1 MTPPVP
7 SVAHAFAILRL
18 LSARMEGM
26 TLSEVARAQGLSPSS
41 CLNLLRA
48 LVGEG
53 ALLRDETGRR
63 YRLAQAWAASRVL
76 DDAAARLM
84 ARAQPALARFA
95 ARQDAAV
102 GLWQQVSESRLALVA
117 LAETGAATRIHMAP
131 GQRQPL
137 GGGSIGRALAA
148 AESLPEAALARRFA
162 ALRWQKPLSFEGW
175 QAQVS
180 AARQVGYAIDD
191 GYGHAGICSIGVALP
206 QPRSAFDPPNRDAGL
221 PQFCLSASIFEGSR
235 SPEAI
240 AALGRAL
247 AELAQ
252 SEGLATA

>member
-18 LSARMEGM
+18 LSARIEGM

-48 LVGEG
+48 LVNEG
-53 ALLRDETGRR
+53 ALLRDEAGRR
-63 YRLAQAWAASRVL
+63 YRLAPAWAASRVL
-76 DDAAARLM
+76 DDAAARLV

-102 GLWQQVSESRLALVA
+102 GLWQQVSETRLALVA

-148 AESLPEAALARRFA
+148 TENLTDATLARRFG
-162 ALRWQKPLSFEGW
+162 ALRWQRPLSFEGW
-175 QAQVS
+175 LAQVS
-180 AARQVGYAIDD
+180 AARNTGYAVDD

-206 QPRSAFDPPNRDAGL
+206 KPQGANDL

-235 SPEAI
+235 SADKI
-240 AALGRAL
+240 ASLGQAL
-247 AELAQ
+247 ADLAQ
-252 SEGLATA
+252 SADLTAA

>member
-18 LSARMEGM
+18 LSTRIEGM
-26 TLSEVARAQGLSPSS
+26 TLSEVARAQSLSPSS

-48 LVGEG
+48 LVSEG
-53 ALLRDETGRR
+53 ALVRDEAGRR
-63 YRLAQAWAASRVL
+63 YRLAPAWAASRVL
-76 DDAAARLM
+76 DDAAARLV

-95 ARQDAAV
+95 AQCDAAV
-102 GLWQQVSESRLALVA
+102 GLWQQVSETRLALVA
-117 LAETGAATRIHMAP
+117 LAETGAATRIHMVP

-148 AESLPEAALARRFA
+148 AERLSDVVLARRFA
-162 ALRWQKPLSFEGW
+162 ALRWQKPLSYEAW
-175 QAQVS
+175 LAQVC
-180 AARQVGYAIDD
+180 AASEAGYAIDD

-206 QPRSAFDPPNRDAGL
+206 KRDDEQPDM

-235 SPEAI
+235 EPVQI
-240 AALGRAL
+240 AALGQAL
-247 AELAQ
+247 ASLAQ
-252 SEGLATA
+252 SSDLSVA

>member
-7 SVAHAFAILRL
+7 SVAHAFAILRV
-18 LSARMEGM
+18 LSARPEGM
-26 TLSEVARAQGLSPSS
+26 TLSEVARARSLSPSS

-63 YRLAQAWAASRVL
+63 YRLASAWAASRVL
-76 DDAAARLM
+76 DDAAARLV
-84 ARAQPALARFA
+84 ARAHPALARFA
-95 ARQDAAV
+95 AQCDAAV
-102 GLWQQVSESRLALVA
+102 GLWQQVSETRLALVA
-117 LAETGAATRIHMAP
+117 LAETGAATRIHMVP

-148 AESLPEAALARRFA
+148 AEHLPEALLARRFA
-162 ALRWQKPLSFEGW
+162 ALRWQKPLSFEAW
-175 QAQVS
+175 LAQVS
-180 AARQVGYAIDD
+180 AAQEAGYAIDD

-206 QPRSAFDPPNRDAGL
+206 KRRGEQPDM

-235 SPEAI
+235 EPDQV
-240 AALGRAL
+240 AALGQAL
-247 AELAQ
+247 ADLAKSQEL
-252 SEGLATA
+252 TAA